1 LLRNS
6 SISAF
11 DCPVGG
17 FDGFMTLPVALNSKP
32 VQLVGDIEL
41 SGFYLLGLTL
51 YLQLQRTAYIELSNR
66 IK

>member
-1 LLRNS
+1 
-6 SISAF
+6 
-11 DCPVGG
+11 
-17 FDGFMTLPVALNSKP
+17 MTLPVALNSKP